1 MDPTYGHDTFISPF
15 TWRYGSDAMRSIWS
29 ERHKRETLRRI
40 WVALAKA
47 QQTIGLTSAQQVA
60 ELEAHMFDIDIG
72 RSTEIER
79 EIHHDLMAEI
89 RTYAEQCPSG
99 GSIIHLG
106 ATSMDILDN
115 MDVLR
120 QSEALGRIIET
131 VETLLG
137 HFAKRIEETADTP
150 CMAFT
155 HIQPAEPTT
164 VGYRLAQT
172 AQDLLDDLEELRRT
186 LSGLKGKGLKGAVGT
201 SASYKALLEGS
212 KVTPAELEERVMRE
226 LGLSAFVA
234 ATQVY
239 PRKQDW
245 RLGVVL
251 AGVCATISK
260 FALDLR
266 LLQSPPIGEW
276 SEPFG
281 SMQVGS
287 SAMPFKR
294 NPINA
299 EKIDSLC
306 RLVSAQVDVLWHN
319 AADTMLERTL
329 DDSANRRVVIP
340 ILFLGTEEVLITA
353 IKLVKKMTF
362 HETGIQLNLKK
373 YGLFAASE
381 RLLMELGRRG
391 ADRQEMHEIIREHSL
406 ASWPL
411 VQQGNENPLAEL
423 LSNDPRITAYV
434 PKDQVLLLLDA
445 SEYVGD
451 APERAQMVLKRI
463 VSEYDRKATTNQ

>member
-1 MDPTYGHDTFISPF
+1 MDPTFTHDTFISPF
-15 TWRYGSDAMRSIWS
+15 TWRYGSSDMRSIWS

-60 ELEAHMFDIDIG
+60 ELEAHSLDIDIG
-72 RSTEIER
+72 RASEIEQ

-89 RTYAEQCPSG
+89 RTYAEQCPTG

-120 QSEALGRIIET
+120 QREALDRII
-131 VETLLG
+131 TLVKRVLKR
-137 HFAKRIEETADTP
+137 FAERIEETADTP

-164 VGYRLAQT
+164 IGYRLAQT
-172 AQDLLDDLEELRRT
+172 AQDLLDDLEDLERLAK
-186 LSGLKGKGLKGAVGT
+186 SLKGKGLKGAVGT

-212 KVTPAELEERVMRE
+212 HVTPAELEERVMNE
-226 LGLSAFVA
+226 LGLKAFVG

-251 AGVCATISK
+251 SGLCATISK

-281 SMQVGS
+281 SLQVGS

-306 RLVSAQVDVLWHN
+306 RLASAQVEILWHN

-329 DDSANRRVVIP
+329 DDSANRRVAIP
-340 ILFLGTEEVLITA
+340 TLFLSTEEVLLTA
-353 IKLVKKMTF
+353 EKLVKGMTF
-362 HETGIQLNLKK
+362 HEEGIRHNLKR

-391 ADRQEMHEIIREHSL
+391 ANRQEMHEVIREHSL
-406 ASWPL
+406 ASWPI
-411 VQQGNENPLAEL
+411 VQQGKENPLAEL
-423 LSNDPRITAYV
+423 LSGDTRITNYIPQDEV
-434 PKDQVLLLLDA
+434 IRLLDA
-445 SEYVGD
+445 SEYIGD
-451 APERAQMVLKRI
+451 APERARSILKRI
-463 VSEYDRKATTNQ
+463 VSEYD